1 MSIIQRAY
9 NKLVRESDDL
19 ARQLAGTTGLYD
31 HFYKHARGGRI
42 LVYHG
47 ICQRD
52 HTRFNPI
59 FLKQKTLETHF
70 RFYKKYFN
78 VVSLDQVFN
87 QQLSNEKFNVC
98 LTFDDG
104 FANNHKYVL
113 PLLEQYQLPATFF
126 ITGIRDAGYD
136 ILWNDFLNIITHY
149 GPDTL
154 KYKNDSYTRNRYG
167 RYVLEKTGEAL
178 VDLLRGSDFAAKKE
192 MMQLLSAVYDFRSN
206 PEDDDYWRQMT
217 ESQIREMAAS
227 SYATIGCHGYYH
239 NDLAK
244 ISVQQ
249 AKEEMIRSKKYLEI
263 IIGKEI
269 KAIAFPYGTYTK
281 EVKEEA
287 KQAGFTQL
295 LAAEHLVAGDE
306 NDPSVRTRFTINPF
320 IQAHTQL
327 QATIKGNYAHWN

>member
-1 MSIIQRAY
+1 MSIINRAY
-9 NKLVRESDDL
+9 SKLIRESDDM
-19 ARQLAGTTGLYD
+19 ARQLAGATGLYD
-31 HFYKHARGGRI
+31 HFYKNARGGRI
-42 LVYHG
+42 LIYHG
-47 ICQRD
+47 ICQGD
-52 HTRFNPI
+52 HTKFNPI
-59 FLKQKTLETHF
+59 FLKQKTLESHF

-78 VVSLDQVFN
+78 VVSLEEVFTE
-87 QQLSNEKFNVC
+87 QLSADKFNVC

-136 ILWNDFLNIITHY
+136 ILWNDFLNIITRY

-154 KYKNDSYTRNRYG
+154 KYKNDSYIKNRHG
-167 RYVLEKTGEAL
+167 SYVSERAGESL
-178 VDLLRGSDFAAKKE
+178 GDQLRTSDFAAKKE
-192 MMQLLSAVYDFRSN
+192 MMQLLSSVYDFRSN
-206 PEDDDYWRQMT
+206 AEDDDYWKQMT
-217 ESQIREMAAS
+217 ESQIRELSAS
-227 SYATIGCHGYYH
+227 RYATIGCHGYYH

-249 AKEEMIRSKKYLEI
+249 AREEMIRSKKYLEI

-269 KAIAFPYGTYTK
+269 KAMAFPYGAYTK

-295 LAAEHLVAGDE
+295 LAAENIVPGDE
-306 NDPSVRTRFTINPF
+306 NDPAIHTRLTINPF